1 MDEIQP
7 AVEVQAKHYA
17 GLLRQAVRAAGF
29 SVSEIERRLGTGP
42 KALRRVFGGS
52 VDLKFKHVI
61 AVLRII
67 GMSEQEFFA
76 IASRNAGR
84 RRSSAASGELLASF
98 ERAGYRGEFEPTDDD
113 LETPSAEELDRQV
126 EEAVD
131 RVMQRRAQQGELPP
145 PPDLL
150 LGQEGET
157 DPERGEPP
165 G

>member
-42 KALRRVFGGS
+42 KNLRRVFDGS
-52 VDLKFKHVI
+52 VDLKFKHVV

-84 RRSSAASGELLASF
+84 RRRGAASGELLASF
-98 ERAGYRGEFEPTDDD
+98 ERAGYRGEFVPTDDD

-126 EEAVD
+126 EEAVE
-131 RVMQRRAQQGELPP
+131 RVMQRRAQQGKQPP
-145 PPDLL
+145 PPAL

-157 DPERGEPP
+157 DPEGGEPP

>member
-42 KALRRVFGGS
+42 KNLRRVFDGS

-76 IASRNAGR
+76 IASRNAGGR
-84 RRSSAASGELLASF
+84 RRGAASGELLASF
-98 ERAGYRGEFEPTDDD
+98 ERAGYRGEFVPTDDD

-126 EEAVD
+126 EEAVE
-131 RVMQRRAQQGELPP
+131 RVMQRRAQHAKLPP
-145 PPDLL
+145 PPDPL

-157 DPERGEPP
+157 DPEGGEPP

>member
-1 MDEIQP
+1 MDESQP
-7 AVEVQAKHYA
+7 TIEVQAKHYA

-29 SVSEIERRLGTGP
+29 SVSEIERRLSTGP

-76 IASRNAGR
+76 IASRNTGR
-84 RRSSAASGELLASF
+84 SRRSAASGELLASF
-98 ERAGYRGEFEPTDDD
+98 ERAGYRGEFVPTDDD

-126 EEAVD
+126 EEAVE
-131 RVMQRRAQQGELPP
+131 RVMQRRAQQGKLPP
-145 PPDLL
+145 PPEL
-150 LGQEGET
+150 LGHEGET
-157 DPERGEPP
+157 DPEGGEPP

>member
-7 AVEVQAKHYA
+7 VPVEMQAKHYA
-17 GLLRQAVRAAGF
+17 GVLRQAVRAAGF

-42 KALRRVFGGS
+42 KNLRRVFDGS
-52 VDLKFKHVI
+52 VDLKFKHVV

-84 RRSSAASGELLASF
+84 RRRGAASGELLASF
-98 ERAGYRGEFEPTDDD
+98 ERAGYRGEFVPTDDD

-126 EEAVD
+126 EEAVE
-131 RVMQRRAQQGELPP
+131 RVMKRRAQQGKLPP
-145 PPDLL
+145 PPELP
-150 LGQEGET
+150 GQEGET
-157 DPERGEPP
+157 DPEGGEPP